1 MELNVG
7 QTVGDYRIIGT
18 IGAGGMGTVYKV
30 QHVISDRIE
39 ALKVILPDMIGTP
52 ELADRFIRE
61 IKLQARL
68 SHPNIASLH
77 NALRFENQLLMVMEY
92 LDGITLHTKLREGK
106 LTPAASIDIVLQVLN
121 ALGYAHGQSVIHRD
135 VKPANIMLTT
145 AGVVKLMDFGI
156 ARSATDTLQLTQAG
170 AAVGSVYY
178 MSPEQVQGRPV
189 DGRSDLY
196 SVGVMLYEMVTGSKP
211 LKGDSSWTVMNAH
224 LIQVP
229 QSPATLNSELSPA
242 FCLAILK
249 ALEKNPLHRY
259 QSANEFADVL
269 SAIRTQH
276 SVAAPQPSTVV
287 LENLP
292 QAHPSI
298 AFPVAAEAHGT
309 PTPSRGSSSP
319 SGSASR
325 FSATELERV
334 TSEFAVHVGPMA
346 RILVQ
351 RAAKKAANWQQ
362 LYDELAQEIPAGRER
377 SRFLATRPRG

>member
-1 MELNVG
+1 VELNVG
-7 QTVGDYRIIGT
+7 QVVGDYRIIGT

-30 QHVISDRIE
+30 QHVISDRVE

-77 NALRFENQLLMVMEY
+77 NALRFDNQLLMIMEY

-106 LTPAASIDIVLQVLN
+106 LPAATSIDIVLQVLS
-121 ALGYAHGQSVIHRD
+121 ALGYAHGQGVIHRD
-135 VKPANIMLTT
+135 VKPANLMLTT
-145 AGVVKLMDFGI
+145 GGVVKLMDFGI

-196 SVGVMLYEMVTGSKP
+196 SVGVMLYEMVTGCKP
-211 LKGDSSWTVMNAH
+211 LRGDSSWTVMNAH

-229 QSPATLNSELSPA
+229 QSPATLNSELSPP

-259 QSANEFADVL
+259 QSASEFADVL
-269 SAIRTQH
+269 TAVRTPYGGTGL
-276 SVAAPQPSTVV
+276 PQPSTVV
-287 LENLP
+287 LEDLP

-298 AFPVAAEAHGT
+298 AFPVQAEASRT
-309 PTPSRGSSSP
+309 PTPSRSGSNP

-325 FSATELERV
+325 FSQTELERV
-334 TSEFAVHVGPMA
+334 TSELAVHVGPMA

-377 SRFLATRPRG
+377 SRFLATRPR